1 MSVQKRRNSLLKSSI
16 SINSIRSSVANFTEG
31 LVRSRE
37 TASEI
42 VKKTNENNKFK
53 RTLIGKDN
61 GFFAK
66 RRENARRRQR
76 EDELEA
82 STVQGTTK
90 RQGNVVSRSTKGFLG
105 RILDFF
111 GIVLIGWFVNTLPQ
125 ILKSIQ
131 GLIKRIQGVIT
142 TLTNFMDSIGDFLT
156 NIGTGISQAIQ
167 QLSSGIDLGLL
178 RRQNEESLESAN
190 NNLNRVRRDMLTT
203 GILYNNPANAGLE
216 DYSGETL
223 IPTPLDD
230 AVDGKEKKEDKKPEE
245 QKSTSDKNVE
255 GKEDEKNTKEFGS
268 VDQRSSETKPQ
279 KEDDPN
285 NQNLIQGIQDDKE
298 IKQKKS
304 EEAQSKGESIDDRN
318 DENDM
323 DKKKKDGN
331 VELLSG
337 VKNFM
342 SGFFGGE
349 GQQQANKQK
358 NESEDK
364 KDTSSM
370 LSGFKANLEKLKTLD
385 IASAATKDKSSLVD
399 PPKRDR
405 NNLKTNKNKNRS
417 QVVIIEKGVPINTP
431 PVPSGGG
438 GGGGSSL
445 NSIDGLQDSEAM
457 KRGIKKLQSVILAN

>member
-1 MSVQKRRNSLLKSSI
+1 MSIKKRRDSLLKSSI
-16 SINSIRSSVANFTEG
+16 SINSIRNSVSNFTKG
-31 LVRSRE
+31 LISSRE

-61 GFFAK
+61 SFFAK

-131 GLIKRIQGVIT
+131 GLIKRIQGVISI
-142 TLTNFMDSIGDFLT
+142 LTNFMNSIGDFLIS
-156 NIGTGISQAIQ
+156 IGQGISGAILK
-167 QLSSGIDLGLL
+167 LSSGIDLGLL

-190 NNLNRVRRDMLTT
+190 NNMNKVRKDMLTT
-203 GILYNNPANAGLE
+203 GVLYNNPANAGLE
-216 DYSGETL
+216 DYSGENL
-223 IPTPLDD
+223 IKTPLDD
-230 AVDGKEKKEDKKPEE
+230 ENEKKEDNEPEE

-255 GKEDEKNTKEFGS
+255 GRDDEKNTQNFDP
-268 VDQRSSETKPQ
+268 VNQRNSETKPQ
-279 KEDDPN
+279 KDDDPN
-285 NQNLIQGIQDDKE
+285 NQNLIQGLQDDKE
-298 IKQKKS
+298 VKEKKS
-304 EEAQSKGESIDDRN
+304 EEAQSKGETIDERN
-318 DENDM
+318 DVNDLEKN
-323 DKKKKDGN
+323 KKNDDAGI
-331 VELLSG
+331 VSG

-342 SGFFGGE
+342 ASFLGGE

-358 NESEDK
+358 LESDDK
-364 KDTSSM
+364 KDNSSI
-370 LSGFKANLEKLKTLD
+370 LSGFKANLEKLKTID
-385 IASAATKDKSSLVD
+385 IANANTKYKSSLVE

-417 QVVIIEKGVPINTP
+417 QVVIIEKGVPVGTSSI
-431 PVPSGGG
+431 PSGN

-445 NSIDGLQDSEAM
+445 NSLSGLQDSDAM
-457 KRGIKKLQSVILAN
+457 KNGIKKLQSVILAN

>member
-1 MSVQKRRNSLLKSSI
+1 MSIKKRRDSLLKSSI
-16 SINSIRSSVANFTEG
+16 SINSIRNSVSNFTKG
-31 LVRSRE
+31 LTSSRE

-42 VKKTNENNKFK
+42 VKRTNENNKFK

-61 GFFAK
+61 SFFVK

-90 RQGNVVSRSTKGFLG
+90 KQGNVVTRSTKGFLG

-142 TLTNFMDSIGDFLT
+142 ILTNFMSSIGDFLASV
-156 NIGTGISQAIQ
+156 GQGISGAIQ
-167 QLSSGIDLGLL
+167 KLSSGIDLGLL

-190 NNLNRVRRDMLTT
+190 NNMNKVRKDMLTT
-203 GILYNNPANAGLE
+203 GVLYNNPANAGLD

-223 IPTPLDD
+223 IRTPLDD
-230 AVDGKEKKEDKKPEE
+230 EKEKKKDDKKPDDP
-245 QKSTSDKNVE
+245 KSTSDKNVE
-255 GKEDEKNTKEFGS
+255 GKEDEKNTQEFDS
-268 VDQRSSETKPQ
+268 VNQRDSETKPQ
-279 KEDDPN
+279 KDDDPN
-285 NQNLIQGIQDDKE
+285 NQNLIQGLQDDKE
-298 IKQKKS
+298 VKEKKS
-304 EEAQSKGESIDDRN
+304 EEAQGKGETIEERN
-318 DENDM
+318 DENDL
-323 DKKKKDGN
+323 DKNKKNDEAGL
-331 VELLSG
+331 VSG

-342 SGFFGGE
+342 ASFLGGE

-358 NESEDK
+358 LESDDK
-364 KDTSSM
+364 KDNSSI

-385 IASAATKDKSSLVD
+385 IASANTKDKSSLVE

-417 QVVIIEKGVPINTP
+417 QVVIIEKGVPTGTSS
-431 PVPSGGG
+431 VPSGG

-445 NSIDGLQDSEAM
+445 NSLSGLQDSDAM
-457 KRGIKKLQSVILAN
+457 KNGIKKLQSVILAN

>member
-1 MSVQKRRNSLLKSSI
+1 MSIKKRRDSLLKSSI
-16 SINSIRSSVANFTEG
+16 SINSIRNSVSNFTKG
-31 LVRSRE
+31 LISSRE

-42 VKKTNENNKFK
+42 VKRTNENNKFK

-61 GFFAK
+61 SFFAK

-111 GIVLIGWFVNTLPQ
+111 GIVLIGWFVNTLPS

-131 GLIKRIQGVIT
+131 GLIKRIQGLIT
-142 TLTNFMDSIGDFLT
+142 ILTNFMDSIGDFLVS
-156 NIGTGISQAIQ
+156 IGMGISGAIQ
-167 QLSSGIDLGLL
+167 KLSSGIDLALL

-190 NNLNRVRRDMLTT
+190 NNMNKVRKDMLTT
-203 GILYNNPANAGLE
+203 GILYNNPANAGL
-216 DYSGETL
+216 DDFSGETL

-230 AVDGKEKKEDKKPEE
+230 AVDDKKEDDEKPQD

-255 GKEDEKNTKEFGS
+255 GREDEKNTQNFDS
-268 VDQRSSETKPQ
+268 VNQRNSETKPQ
-279 KEDDPN
+279 KDDDPN
-285 NQNLIQGIQDDKE
+285 NQNFIQGIQDDKE
-298 IKQKKS
+298 VKQEKS
-304 EEAQSKGESIDDRN
+304 DEAQSKGETIDERN
-318 DENDM
+318 DVNDL
-323 DKKKKDGN
+323 DKNKKNDDAGI
-331 VELLSG
+331 VSG

-342 SGFFGGE
+342 ASFLGGE

-358 NESEDK
+358 LESNDK
-364 KDTSSM
+364 KDNSSI

-385 IASAATKDKSSLVD
+385 IANANTKDKSSLVE
-399 PPKRDR
+399 PPKRNRD
-405 NNLKTNKNKNRS
+405 NLKTKNNKNRS
-417 QVVIIEKGVPINTP
+417 QVVIIEKGVPTGSSSA
-431 PVPSGGG
+431 PSSGG

-445 NSIDGLQDSEAM
+445 NSLSGLQDSDAM
-457 KRGIKKLQSVILAN
+457 KNGIKKLQSVILAN

>member
-178 RRQNEESLESAN
+178 RRNNEESLESAN
-190 NNLNRVRRDMLTT
+190 NNLNKVRRDMLTT
-203 GILYNNPANAGLE
+203 GILYNNPANAGLN
-216 DYSGETL
+216 DYSGEEL
-223 IPTPLDD
+223 IASPLDD
-230 AVDGKEKKEDKKPEE
+230 EKDKKKEDKKPEE
-245 QKSTSDKNVE
+245 QKTTSDKNVE

-298 IKQKKS
+298 VKQKKS
-304 EEAQSKGESIDDRN
+304 EEAQSQGESIEERDDVN
-318 DENDM
+318 DL
-323 DKKKKDGN
+323 DKSGKDTDAGL
-331 VELLSG
+331 VSG

-342 SGFFGGE
+342 ASFFGGE
-349 GQQQANKQK
+349 GQQQADKQK
-358 NESEDK
+358 TESEDK
-364 KDTSSM
+364 KDNSSI
-370 LSGFKANLEKLKTLD
+370 LSGFKANLEKLKNLD
-385 IASAATKDKSSLVD
+385 IASAATKDKSSLID
-399 PPKRDR
+399 PPKKDR

-431 PVPSGGG
+431 SAPSGG

-445 NSIDGLQDSEAM
+445 NSLDGLQDSDAM
-457 KRGIKKLQSVILAN
+457 KRGIKKLQSIILA

>member
-1 MSVQKRRNSLLKSSI
+1 MSIKKRRDSLLKSSI
-16 SINSIRSSVANFTEG
+16 SINSIRNSVSNFTKG
-31 LVRSRE
+31 LISSRE

-61 GFFAK
+61 SFFAK

-131 GLIKRIQGVIT
+131 GLIKRIQGVISI
-142 TLTNFMDSIGDFLT
+142 LTNFMNSIGDFLIS
-156 NIGTGISQAIQ
+156 IGQGISGAI
-167 QLSSGIDLGLL
+167 LKLTSVIDLGLL
-178 RRQNEESLESAN
+178 KRQNEESLESAN
-190 NNLNRVRRDMLTT
+190 NNMNKVRKDMLTT

-216 DYSGETL
+216 DYSGENL
-223 IPTPLDD
+223 IKTPLADEN
-230 AVDGKEKKEDKKPEE
+230 EKKEDNEPEE

-255 GKEDEKNTKEFGS
+255 GRDDEKNTQNFDP
-268 VDQRSSETKPQ
+268 VNQRNSETKPQ
-279 KEDDPN
+279 KDDDPN
-285 NQNLIQGIQDDKE
+285 NQNLIQGLQDDKE
-298 IKQKKS
+298 VKEKKS
-304 EEAQSKGESIDDRN
+304 EEAQSKGETIDERN
-318 DENDM
+318 DVNDLEKN
-323 DKKKKDGN
+323 KKNDDAGI
-331 VELLSG
+331 VSG

-342 SGFFGGE
+342 ASFLGGE

-358 NESEDK
+358 LESDDK
-364 KDTSSM
+364 KDNSSI

-385 IASAATKDKSSLVD
+385 IANANTKDKSSLVE

-417 QVVIIEKGVPINTP
+417 QVVIIEKGVPTGSSSA
-431 PVPSGGG
+431 PSGGG

-445 NSIDGLQDSEAM
+445 NSLSGLQDSDAM
-457 KRGIKKLQSVILAN
+457 KNGIKKLQSVILAN